1 MTNGRSA
8 TKVVTG
14 KVRASYASLL
24 KPTAFENQDPKYSV
38 VLLIPKSDKK
48 TLAAIHNAQKA
59 AYEAAKNDKLKGV
72 AWERVKTTLRDG
84 DTDSSVDPD
93 NQPEY
98 AHCYFINV
106 SSKQKPQIVDREM
119 NPLTDESEVYSG
131 MYIRASINFYAYN
144 TAGNKGISAGL
155 NNVQKVADGD
165 FLGGRSS
172 AEDDF
177 DEWDEDD
184 ENDALDGLM

>member
-1 MTNGRSA
+1 MVKKQSA

-14 KVRASYASLL
+14 KVRASYANLL
-24 KPTAFENQDPKYSV
+24 APSAFEGQEPKYSV
-38 VLLIPKSDKK
+38 VLLIPKSDKQ
-48 TLAAIHNAQKA
+48 TLAKIKKAQKA

-72 AWERVKTTLRDG
+72 KWERVKTTLRDG
-84 DTDSSVDPD
+84 DTDDSVDPD

-98 AHCYFINV
+98 LNHYFISV
-106 SSKQKPQIVDREM
+106 SSKQKPQIVDREKE
-119 NPLTDESEVYSG
+119 PITDDSEIYSG

-177 DEWDEDD
+177 DEYDDED
-184 ENDALDGLM
+184 EEDALEGL